1 MVRQLLIRG
10 MLVGILAGLSGFA
23 FAWLFGE
30 KQIDLAIAFED
41 HVRQLAGEAPEPEL
55 VSRAVQSTVGL
66 LTGMLVYGCA
76 LGGILSLVF
85 AYVQGRIVRLSPRAT
100 SAILGLAGLVVL
112 ILVPQIKYPA
122 NPPSVGEPATIG
134 LRTGLYFEMIAL
146 SVVAAMAGV
155 RIARKLVVRFG
166 SWNAVLAGVGV
177 YIAAMTV
184 TMLVLPPVDEVPPAF
199 LAVTLWHF
207 RLASFGTNI
216 VVWMVLGLGF
226 GALAERHLQAA
237 SKGFAFGGVKGRR
250 PLPSSY

>member
-10 MLVGILAGLSGFA
+10 MLVGILAGLFGFG

-30 KQIDLAIAFED
+30 KQIDLAVAFED

-66 LTGMLVYGCA
+66 LTGMLVYGGA

-85 AYVQGRIVRLSPRAT
+85 AYVQGRVVRLSPRAT

-122 NPPSVGEPATIG
+122 NPPSVGDPATIG

-146 SVVAAMAGV
+146 SVVAAVAGV
-155 RIARKLVVRFG
+155 RIARKLLLRFG
-166 SWNAVLAGVGV
+166 RWNAVLAGVGV
-177 YIAAMTV
+177 YVVAMAV

-216 VVWMVLGLGF
+216 VVWTVLGLGF
-226 GALAERHLQAA
+226 GALTERFLQTVP
-237 SKGFAFGGVKGRR
+237 KGSAFGGVKGQR
-250 PLPSSY
+250 PMPSSY

>member
-10 MLVGILAGLSGFA
+10 MLVGVLAGLSGFA

-30 KQIDLAIAFED
+30 TQIDLAIAFED

-85 AYVQGRIVRLSPRAT
+85 AYVQGRIMRLSPRAT
-100 SAILGLAGLVVL
+100 AAIVALSGLTVL

-122 NPPSVGEPATIG
+122 NPPSVGDPATIG

-146 SVVAAMAGV
+146 SVVAAIAGV
-155 RIARKLVVRFG
+155 RVARKLVGQFG
-166 SWNAVLAGVGV
+166 RWNAVLAGVGV
-177 YIAAMTV
+177 YLVAMIV
-184 TMLVLPPVDEVPPAF
+184 TMLVLPPVDEVPAAF
-199 LAVTLWHF
+199 VAVTLWHF
-207 RLASFGTNI
+207 RLASIGTNL
-216 VVWMVLGLGF
+216 VVWAVLGLGF
-226 GALAERHLQAA
+226 GALAEHALKPV
-237 SKGFAFGGVKGRR
+237 SKGSAFGGVKGQR
-250 PLPSSY
+250 PLPSSR